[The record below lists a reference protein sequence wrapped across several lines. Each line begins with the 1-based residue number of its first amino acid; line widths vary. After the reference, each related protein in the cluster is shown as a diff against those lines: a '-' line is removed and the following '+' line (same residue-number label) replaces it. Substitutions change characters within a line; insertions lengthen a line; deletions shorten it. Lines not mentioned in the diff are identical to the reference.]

1 MNKISSPPD
10 AVNPPDSVN
19 PPDYAP
25 YNAEFFIKSDGTVVS
40 HDDHLNTDGLVSS
53 LPPSY
58 SLLLISDS
66 GEALYRFLLSQSLQA
81 PYYQLHCRGTH
92 SETHYRTVTRQTSGG
107 QTETAQESYTE
118 TVTDFSFFIDVY
130 PSLPTS
136 TGLQSDSC
144 GPVHWSVADAEP
156 AYRGRMVREVEQ
168 PLTGIRRPAESAET
182 KEYNAWRSERTIQGL
197 PPWISRSHDDAPS
210 LGVNEAVA
218 LKSSKT
224 LRQWADEYCASP
236 KQLKEFMYEKVC
248 LL

>member
-1 MNKISSPPD
+1 
-10 AVNPPDSVN
+10 
-19 PPDYAP
+19 
-25 YNAEFFIKSDGTVVS
+25 
-40 HDDHLNTDGLVSS
+40 
-53 LPPSY
+53 
-58 SLLLISDS
+58 
-66 GEALYRFLLSQSLQA
+66 
-81 PYYQLHCRGTH
+81 
-92 SETHYRTVTRQTSGG
+92 
-107 QTETAQESYTE
+107 
-118 TVTDFSFFIDVY
+118 
-130 PSLPTS
+130 
-136 TGLQSDSC
+136 
-144 GPVHWSVADAEP
+144 
-156 AYRGRMVREVEQ
+156 MVREVEQ